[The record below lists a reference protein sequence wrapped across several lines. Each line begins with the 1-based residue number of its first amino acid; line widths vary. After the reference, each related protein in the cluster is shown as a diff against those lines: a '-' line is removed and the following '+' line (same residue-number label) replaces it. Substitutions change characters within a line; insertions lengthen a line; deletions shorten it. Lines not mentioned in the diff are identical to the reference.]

1 MRPPLILV
9 PGIDG
14 TGKLFYRQIPRL
26 ERVFDVQA
34 TRLRDDAETMHELVQ
49 DLHAEVTRL
58 APDGRRVTLLGESF
72 GGALTLS
79 YALAYPERV
88 ERLVILNS
96 FAHFGSKAMLNVG
109 YHLLRA
115 TPWRMMRIVRQ
126 LNARR
131 MHSPHTERHEIAR
144 FHELMRETTRQG
156 YLSRLKILQSY
167 DVRGHLPSLGAPVL
181 FLAADRDTLVPAV
194 QQARMM
200 SALTPA
206 GTMRVLEGHGHSCL
220 IAPDVDLSSIIDDW
234 IARAHR

>member
-1 MRPPLILV
+1 MQSWSV
-9 PGIDG
+9 
-14 TGKLFYRQIPRL
+14 TAWKLECMPI
-26 ERVFDVQA
+26 
-34 TRLRDDAETMHELVQ
+34 
-49 DLHAEVTRL
+49 
-58 APDGRRVTLLGESF
+58 
-72 GGALTLS
+72 
-79 YALAYPERV
+79 
-88 ERLVILNS
+88 
-96 FAHFGSKAMLNVG
+96 GSKAMLQIG

-167 DVRGHLPSLGAPVL
+167 DVRGHLPTLGAPVL

-200 SALTPA
+200 SALTP
-206 GTMRVLEGHGHSCL
+206 GGRLPWIPEPLWTVLVDGRPRAWG
-220 IAPDVDLSSIIDDW
+220 APRRWEDAWGVRLVHVFPPLSSLSEP
-234 IARAHR
+234 AAGRRP